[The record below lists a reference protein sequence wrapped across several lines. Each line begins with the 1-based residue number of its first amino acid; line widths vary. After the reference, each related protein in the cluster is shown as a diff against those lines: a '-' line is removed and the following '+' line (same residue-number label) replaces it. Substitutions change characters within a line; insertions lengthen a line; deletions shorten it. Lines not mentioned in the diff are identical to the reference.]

1 MWRGLA
7 CLTLSLFL
15 GVLPGLGLSF
25 GAEIGTGGKINV
37 FVGIEPIA
45 YFVERIGGS
54 LVNVSVLVGP
64 GQDPHTFEPTPK
76 LMAKLARAKLFFN
89 LGFPF
94 EETLVKKLRPTFKN
108 AEIVN
113 IQKGI
118 ELRPVNEQDGD
129 HHVGEE
135 RGHSHESGAVD
146 RHTWLDPQL
155 AKIQAR
161 TIADALIQV
170 DPKNREVYEKN
181 LGKFQDDL
189 DRIHHQLKEALEPV
203 KSKSFFVFHPAFGY
217 FAQEYGL
224 KQVAV
229 EIDGK
234 EPTARQLTKLIKN
247 AKEHDVKVIF
257 VQPQFPKKNAEN
269 LAESIG
275 GAVVPIDDLA
285 RDYVLNLSEIAK
297 KLNSALQSQS
307 R

>member
-1 MWRGLA
+1 MWRSLA
-7 CLTLSLFL
+7 GLTLSLL
-15 GVLPGLGLSF
+15 IGLWPGLSF
-25 GAEIGTGGKINV
+25 CGEGGAGGKVNV

-45 YFVERIGGS
+45 YFVERVGGP
-54 LVNVSVLVGP
+54 LVQVSVLVGP

-76 LMAKLARAKLFFN
+76 LMAKLARAKVFFN

-94 EETLVKKLRPTFKN
+94 EETLVKKLGATFKN

-118 ELRPVNEQDGD
+118 ELRPVDEKDGD

-135 RGHSHESGAVD
+135 HGHAHEADALD

-155 AKIQAR
+155 AKIQAG
-161 TIADALIQV
+161 TIADTLIQV
-170 DPKNREVYEKN
+170 DPKNRQMYEANLKN
-181 LGKFQDDL
+181 FRADL
-189 DRIHHQLKEALEPV
+189 DRIHEQLKEALAPV
-203 KSKSFFVFHPAFGY
+203 KGKSFFVFHPAFGY
-217 FAQEYGL
+217 FAREYGL
-224 KQVAV
+224 RQVAV
-229 EIDGK
+229 EIEGK
-234 EPTARQLTKLIKN
+234 EPTARQLARLIKN

-285 RDYVLNLSEIAK
+285 RDYVTNLEEIAK
-297 KLNSALQSQS
+297 KLKSALQSQS

>member
-1 MWRGLA
+1 MGRRLA
-7 CLTLSLFL
+7 GLTLSLL
-15 GVLPGLGLSF
+15 IGLWPGLPF
-25 GAEIGTGGKINV
+25 CAEDSAGGKINV

-45 YFVERIGGS
+45 YFAERIGGP
-54 LVNVSVLVGP
+54 LVDVSVLVGP

-76 LMAKLARAKLFFN
+76 LMARLARAKVFFN

-94 EETLVKKLRPTFKN
+94 EETLVKKLGATFKN

-118 ELRPVNEQDGD
+118 ELRPVNEQDLD
-129 HHVGEE
+129 HHAVKEH
-135 RGHSHESGAVD
+135 GHAHEADALD

-155 AKIQAR
+155 ARIQAG
-161 TIADALIQV
+161 TIADALIQI
-170 DPKNREVYEKN
+170 DPKNRELYEAN
-181 LGKFQDDL
+181 LKKFQADL
-189 DRIHHQLKEALEPV
+189 DRIHEQLKEALAPV
-203 KSKSFFVFHPAFGY
+203 RGKSFFVFHPAFGY
-217 FAQEYGL
+217 FAHEYGL

-234 EPTARQLTKLIKN
+234 EPTARQLARLIKD
-247 AKEHDVKVIF
+247 AQKHDVKIIF

-285 RDYVLNLSEIAK
+285 RDYVTNLAEIAK
-297 KLNSALQSQS
+297 KLKSALQSQS